1 MPLTQQDID
10 ELKQIHKEEY
20 GEDLSNE
27 EAWDMGIRLVNL
39 AKTLC
44 TVKRPKTEEKK

>member
-1 MPLTQQDID
+1 MPLTQEAID
-10 ELKQIHKEEY
+10 KLKKIHYEEF
-20 GEDLSNE
+20 GEELSNE

-44 TVKRPKTEEKK
+44 TVKRPKTENKK